1 MILCRYPE
9 IPVAGRLKFF
19 LPQWKKITNDQWVLS
34 IIREGLKLDFLSIPP
49 FSGVRETHVDVQK
62 LPILLQEVKKLLEK
76 NAIEPVPLHDMH
88 RGFYSTFFLVPKKSG
103 DLRPVINLRPF
114 NRYLRKQHFKMDSL
128 NSVLN
133 LVQPG
138 DWAISLDLKDAY
150 MHLPIYSSHKRYL
163 RFCIQGKAYQFTCL
177 CFGPTM
183 APRIFTKVVAVVA
196 AHLRMQN
203 LRLAVY
209 LDDWFLVNLIKEML
223 IMDKKES
230 TQSPSGTRFHDKFRK
245 IGSRAKPVSCL
256 HRGTFF
262 VSKRP
267 GLPNSG
273 KNRKDKGSLQAA
285 EKMSNSSKLPSF
297 ARTDGILHRTSSQC
311 KIVHETNTVAPVT
324 FLETVNNGP
333 TDGSSIQ
340 QKCTATSKI
349 LAKQR
354 QLVEREKF
362 LCAKQLKNS
371 DDRCIQV
378 RLRRSLTESNLPGNL
393 VYARGKK
400 AHQLARTKGSISDH
414 QTFSATSE
422 RSHSVDSIRQHNS
435 CSVLEQGRGNS
446 VTPVVLSDMGHMAS
460 SKSQQHCSEIS
471 PLGWSSECFGRQ
483 FEQSKN
489 KTNRVVFEQC
499 SSPQIV
505 SDLGNTSDRS
515 FRFRS
520 KQENTSV
527 LHMVSQSTGPSN
539 RCIVNC
545 MGKHGSI
552 CFSPNLSHSKSATA
566 HEEIPMSDNTHSPT
580 MAKETLVYQSP
591 SNVNSMSKEV
601 TTQTRSSVPTEDQ
614 NLSPKTRDIQS
625 DCMAIVNQSF
635 QNKGFSD
642 DTRKLMV
649 ASWRSGTRR
658 DYSVKFKKFNSW
670 CTERK
675 IDPHAATL
683 TNCADFL
690 SSLFQVGLKYRTIS
704 GYRSMLSVMLPQIN
718 GYPVGQHPDII
729 RLLKGVFNSRPPV
742 KQLVPEWDL
751 KKILELLSNPP
762 FEPMNKISLKCLTWK
777 TIFLTAISTFRRCS
791 DLQALRC
798 DAGFMNILPEGV
810 IFIREGLSKQDRP
823 SHNCKKIFVP
833 CFKKNRKLD
842 PKRAV
847 EIYVKRTS
855 EFRSSSEMEM
865 IRQLFLTINKPHKA
879 ASRQTIASWIVS
891 LIKLAYSDSESEI
904 NVRAHS
910 TRAIG
915 PSWALF
921 KGASLSDI
929 LDAADWSSDATFK
942 SYYYREMDAPSW
954 EL

>member
-1 MILCRYPE
+1 MEENYKRPMGSFNNKRGFKTRFSVNASLFRSQRNTCRCSKITYFT
-9 IPVAGRLKFF
+9 ARG
-19 LPQWKKITNDQWVLS
+19 KKIVRKKCNRTCPSSRHAQ
-34 IIREGLKLDFLSIPP
+34 RFLFNIFPSP
-49 FSGVRETHVDVQK
+49 
-62 LPILLQEVKKLLEK
+62 QEVGRSQTCHKSPPSQQVSQETAFQNGLAKQCTELSSARRLGHISRFERCLHASSNLFK
-76 NAIEPVPLHDMH
+76 PQTVPPVLHP
-88 RGFYSTFFLVPKKSG
+88 R
-103 DLRPVINLRPF
+103 
-114 NRYLRKQHFKMDSL
+114 QSL
-128 NSVLN
+128 
-133 LVQPG
+133 P
-138 DWAISLDLKDAY
+138 
-150 MHLPIYSSHKRYL
+150 
-163 RFCIQGKAYQFTCL
+163 
-177 CFGPTM
+177 
-183 APRIFTKVVAVVA
+183 
-196 AHLRMQN
+196 
-203 LRLAVY
+203 VY
-209 LDDWFLVNLIKEML
+209 LPLLRTHNGAKGLHQSCSRGSGTSEDAELASSRLFRRLVFSKPNQGNV
-223 IMDKKES
+223 DYGQKES

-273 KNRKDKGSLQAA
+273 KNRKDKGSMQGA

-378 RLRRSLTESNLPGNL
+378 RVRRSLTESNLPGNL

-505 SDLGNTSDRS
+505 SDLGDTSDRS

-527 LHMVSQSTGPSN
+527 LHMVSQSTGSSN
-539 RCIVNC
+539 RCIVNG

-601 TTQTRSSVPTEDQ
+601 TTQTRSSVSTEDQ

-718 GYPVGQHPDII
+718 GYPVGQHPNII